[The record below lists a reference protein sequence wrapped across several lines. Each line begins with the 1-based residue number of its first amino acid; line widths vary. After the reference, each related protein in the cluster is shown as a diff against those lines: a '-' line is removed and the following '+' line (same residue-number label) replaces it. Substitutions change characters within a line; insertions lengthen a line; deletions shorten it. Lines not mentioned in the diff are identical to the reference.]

1 MTGVIIAAVIA
12 FIVVGV
18 VLARNTGSRKKK
30 AIASLEEE
38 RKSVGRYS
46 IVDLVD
52 AEVSDLGLRSIAGAE
67 GVAPDVLLKVWS
79 DTPDVH
85 DCDRSQL
92 RYEITSNIAPP
103 DADVDDVRLV
113 CDAEAPT
120 ENAPAIEG
128 TELDEADEPDH
139 ADPQA

>member
-1 MTGVIIAAVIA
+1 MTGVVIAAIIA

-18 VLARNTGSRKKK
+18 VLARNTSSRKKK
-30 AIASLEEE
+30 AIDSLEQE

-52 AEVSDLGLRSIAGAE
+52 AEVNDLQLRSIAGAE

-85 DCDRSQL
+85 ECDRADL
-92 RYEITSNIAPP
+92 RYDIAGDVAPE
-103 DADVDDVRLV
+103 DADVDDVTLV
-113 CDAEAPT
+113 CTDGRSLGAAAANGADDEDGSPDDGPSD
-120 ENAPAIEG
+120 PAW
-128 TELDEADEPDH
+128 
-139 ADPQA
+139 